1 MSRHAG
7 TLGQTV
13 PRAWAVGLEGIDHLS
28 HPSYP
33 LDVQAGL
40 IGDDGSAALVWMR
53 LTGVVESGHLV
64 AELLNNPFAK
74 HGCAPDDLM
83 ALGVA
88 EDDEGTLRLFAHD
101 AMADESWDQRAWV
114 SALSQC

>member
-1 MSRHAG
+1 M
-7 TLGQTV
+7 
-13 PRAWAVGLEGIDHLS
+13 
-28 HPSYP
+28 
-33 LDVQAGL
+33 QAGL

-53 LTGVVESGHLV
+53 LTGVAESGHLV

-114 SALSQC
+114 SALFQCRFAKKKTGDNVSGLVILGGRYKI

>member
-1 MSRHAG
+1 MRLSRHAG
-7 TLGQTV
+7 APGQTI
-13 PRAWAVGLEGIDHLS
+13 PRAWAVRLEGIDHLR

-40 IGDDGSAALVWMR
+40 IGDDGSAALVWTR
-53 LTGVVESGHLV
+53 LTGVAEGGHLV
-64 AELLNNPFAK
+64 AELLNNPFDK
-74 HGCAPDDLM
+74 PGRAPGDLM

-101 AMADESWDQRAWV
+101 AMADESWD
-114 SALSQC
+114 